1 MILKLSNKWRTPN
14 YARAFSES
22 DKYLFAK
29 VSGTHA
35 FGRVDVEGPFYYCDS
50 DGRQCV
56 RILHPNEVLADI
68 LKENPEL
75 DNEASSQFKDDM
87 ENSVAN
93 MALALAYQAYEMQH
107 SNEPLLEIILM
118 NKIVICVQ
126 SRQL

>member
-1 MILKLSNKWRTPN
+1 MRVHFP
-14 YARAFSES
+14 ES

-29 VSGTHA
+29 VSVLMHLV
-35 FGRVDVEGPFYYCDS
+35 VDVEGPFYYCDS

-93 MALALAYQAYEMQH
+93 MALALSYQAYEMQH
-107 SNEPLLEIILM
+107 SKEPLL
-118 NKIVICVQ
+118 K
-126 SRQL
+126 

>member
-1 MILKLSNKWRTPN
+1 MRVHFP
-14 YARAFSES
+14 ES

-29 VSGTHA
+29 VSSTHA

-75 DNEASSQFKDDM
+75 DNEQ
-87 ENSVAN
+87 EVHNSKTIWKTV
-93 MALALAYQAYEMQH
+93 LQ
-107 SNEPLLEIILM
+107 IW
-118 NKIVICVQ
+118 
-126 SRQL
+126 R